1 VSALLHAF
9 TSSHPAP
16 LPSCGDGVARKNLNK
31 LQPLREALQQLR
43 QEGLTKVHL
52 LQTFFSRQIEP
63 LLRRRTKMGMY
74 LGPCCPDCASSEE
87 LSTMEVDARIHK
99 VLDLGVSP
107 DLRVR
112 PVPLQRGIASAR
124 VSTLGPVSAAFVI
137 LSFTVLMILHR
148 VLGVTAVSCG
158 MPTHSRMPQSGRQN
172 MPLVSKR
179 SRREREKGRS
189 VCRWT
194 GSKKAGGGDP
204 PSGSFDEGGVE
215 RGWHCL
221 PSPLRATP
229 SPHQDAVPLHMGA
242 TAGEHQLKHPRA
254 EAGPPIGLPSQLLPM

>member
-1 VSALLHAF
+1 VSALLHTF

-52 LQTFFSRQIEP
+52 LRTFFSRRIEP

-74 LGPCCPDCASSEE
+74 LGPCCPDRASSEE

-148 VLGVTAVSCG
+148 VLGATAVSCG
-158 MPTHSRMPQSGRQN
+158 MPTQSRMPQSGRQN
-172 MPLVSKR
+172 TPLVSKR
-179 SRREREKGRS
+179 SRRERERKRD
-189 VCRWT
+189 RYA
-194 GSKKAGGGDP
+194 AGQEAKRQVVETP
-204 PSGSFDEGGVE
+204 PLVGPSM
-215 RGWHCL
+215 RG
-221 PSPLRATP
+221 
-229 SPHQDAVPLHMGA
+229 
-242 TAGEHQLKHPRA
+242 E
-254 EAGPPIGLPSQLLPM
+254 